1 MRLTRPRKSSAEATQ
16 RTVQRRTAVLQQ
28 ARKRVSGG
36 ESSTQLRA
44 EMDSLTKQERQS
56 LLHEAGFTV
65 DIPPDVGLA
74 LKADLALPWRKL
86 RILRR

>member
-1 MRLTRPRKSSAEATQ
+1 MRLTRPRKSSTEVTQ
-16 RTVQRRTAVLQQ
+16 RTIQRRTAALQQ
-28 ARKRVSGG
+28 ARERVSKG

-44 EMDSLTKQERQS
+44 EMHSLTKQERQS
-56 LLHEAGFTV
+56 LLREAGFTV